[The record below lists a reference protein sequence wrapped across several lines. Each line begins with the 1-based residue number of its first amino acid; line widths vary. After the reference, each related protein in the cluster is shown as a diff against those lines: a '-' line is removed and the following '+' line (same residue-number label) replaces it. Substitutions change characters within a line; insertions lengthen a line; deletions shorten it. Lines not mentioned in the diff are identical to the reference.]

1 MANLEAISYINLGD
15 GNHPIDAV
23 TVGGKTVPD
32 VSNFITKS
40 VNDLTNY
47 YLKTETYTK
56 SEVED
61 LIGAILQFHY
71 EIAASTSAVTSPES
85 NVLYLIGP
93 TGDGADKYEEYV
105 YPNSTTGWTKIGDTT
120 IDLSGYVSIE
130 MLNDTLEDYMTSSE
144 IEEMEL
150 VIAGSLN
157 DLNERLVYIEESVF
171 PGVSNQLYNVE
182 NSISSLDSRVSTLET
197 NASSYLTSESD
208 PVFSASPASSI
219 TNANISSWNA
229 KQNALVYDSVPTAN
243 SSNMVKSGDLY
254 TVIVENEEVTA
265 AALINLD
272 GRVQTL
278 ESNTLTSESDPI
290 YSASVAATI
299 TASDIS
305 SWNAKQDALV
315 YDSVPTENSDN
326 LVKSGALYSVI
337 THNEYVVATAINDLN
352 DRLEVVESSPASAVT
367 ASDIANWNSTAS
379 TLSNYVTTSDYDDDQ
394 EVIATAM
401 NDLNDRVS
409 DLEESTESDPVFM
422 SSVAASITAS
432 DISNWNSTA
441 SALSNYVTMSD
452 LIDDEE
458 VISTAIN
465 DLNDRLEVVESSPA
479 SAVTASDIANWNSM
493 ASSLSN
499 YVTISDLEDDE
510 YVIAQTLNNLNDRVT
525 TLESNNGVSSSET
538 DPVFSASVAA
548 SISAADISNWNSK
561 TSNTGTLTGVTFNGV
576 SASVSGDVASLS
588 VTLDSITDGS
598 SRKLKMP
605 LWVDQ
610 NTSWSVLVSA
620 YDNYD
625 LIFMEFGDATY
636 GYSNQLALRC
646 TDRTM
651 YNSNTGYHFTGSLY
665 SPDEEKYFIT
675 NVILGEGSNDSLTML
690 SFYHETIPS
699 AVTES
704 TVSGWGFT
712 KNTGTVTGSSL
723 TADKIV
729 LGNGSS
735 AIKTSTYGITTTAP
749 SSGST
754 NDTIPTSSAI
764 YSAIDTALTTVL
776 KYKGTIGTGGTV
788 TSLPASHKVGD
799 VYVVSVSG
807 TYAGKSCEVGD
818 YIICNTAG
826 TSANNAHWD
835 VVTGENQ
842 VSNSAASLATAGNSA
857 TIATVDGTN
866 ITISTPS
873 TWTGVDKTG
882 TITGISMN
890 GSSKGT
896 SGNVDLGTVITA
908 VSFNG
913 TAATISNGVASI
925 TASIPAE
932 VTEAT
937 VSGWG
942 FTKNTGT
949 LTTHAS
955 HKLTTT
961 NGTATS
967 GSNTITYVESL
978 TGTTTA
984 TSGDLSLTATR
995 KTVTIPT
1002 VNNVSISIQKNGTT
1016 VGTFTTNATTASTI
1030 NLSINELPSVSSA
1043 DNGKVLQVVNG
1054 SWTLVSPATIISG
1067 SGTPSNST
1075 GNDGDLY
1082 LQTS

>member
-1 MANLEAISYINLGD
+1 MANLEAVSYINLGD

-47 YLKTETYTK
+47 YLKTETYTQE
-56 SEVED
+56 EVNT
-61 LIGAILQFHY
+61 LIGNILQFHY

-93 TGDGADKYEEYV
+93 TGDGEDKYEEYV
-105 YPNSTTGWTKIGDTT
+105 YPNSTAGWTKIGDTT
-120 IDLSGYVSIE
+120 IDLSGYVTTE
-130 MLNDTLEDYMTSSE
+130 MLNDTLEDYRTSSE

-150 VIAGSLN
+150 VIAGALN

-171 PGVSNQLYNVE
+171 PAVSNQLYNVE

-265 AALINLD
+265 AALNNLD

-278 ESNTLTSESDPI
+278 ESNTLTSESDPV

-352 DRLEVVESSPASAVT
+352 DRVEVLESSPVSAVT

-379 TLSNYVTTSDYDDDQ
+379 ALSNYVTTSDYDDDQ

-401 NDLNDRVS
+401 NDLNDRVR

-432 DISNWNSTA
+432 DI
-441 SALSNYVTMSD
+441 
-452 LIDDEE
+452 
-458 VISTAIN
+458 
-465 DLNDRLEVVESSPA
+465 
-479 SAVTASDIANWNSM
+479 ANWNSM
-493 ASSLSN
+493 TSSLSN

-525 TLESNNGVSSSET
+525 TLESNTGSGGITGVMFNGVSASVSNGVASISASIPAAVTSTTVAGWGFLSSES
-538 DPVFSASVAA
+538 DPVFASSVAA

-561 TSNTGTLTGVTFNGV
+561 TS
-576 SASVSGDVASLS
+576 
-588 VTLDSITDGS
+588 
-598 SRKLKMP
+598 
-605 LWVDQ
+605 
-610 NTSWSVLVSA
+610 
-620 YDNYD
+620 
-625 LIFMEFGDATY
+625 
-636 GYSNQLALRC
+636 
-646 TDRTM
+646 
-651 YNSNTGYHFTGSLY
+651 
-665 SPDEEKYFIT
+665 
-675 NVILGEGSNDSLTML
+675 
-690 SFYHETIPS
+690 
-699 AVTES
+699 
-704 TVSGWGFT
+704 
-712 KNTGTVTGSSL
+712 NTGTVTGSSL

-735 AIKTSTYGITTTAP
+735 AIKTSTYGITTAAP
-749 SSGST
+749 SAGST
-754 NDTIPTSSAI
+754 NDTIPTSSAV

-826 TSANNAHWD
+826 TSANNTHWD

-842 VSNSAASLATAGNSA
+842 VSNSAASLAAAGNSA

-890 GSSKGT
+890 GTSKGT

-908 VSFNG
+908 VSFNN
-913 TAATISNGVASI
+913 AAVTVTSGAISISESDPVFAASVAASISAADISNWNSK
-925 TASIPAE
+925 TS
-932 VTEAT
+932 
-937 VSGWG
+937 
-942 FTKNTGT
+942 NTGT
-949 LTTHAS
+949 ITGISMNGAS
-955 HKLTTT
+955 K
-961 NGTATS
+961 GTS
-967 GSNTITYVESL
+967 GNVNLGTVVTGISMNNAAVTITSGVANLGTVLTSHQSIKTINSQAV
-978 TGTTTA
+978 TGT
-984 TSGDLSLTATR
+984 GNLTIR
-995 KTVTIPT
+995 
-1002 VNNVSISIQKNGTT
+1002 
-1016 VGTFTTNATTASTI
+1016 
-1030 NLSINELPSVSSA
+1030 EMPSVSSA